1 MHFCLFTLA
10 VLLSNSYPP
19 PQLHP
24 FTFFCFFYFPVPLG
38 MAFASA
44 DRQWRVGVVTGLATS
59 LPRRYKVRFDESGVE
74 EFVTVSNIREMA
86 QCTAPMTNSTDVP
99 DKTVEDD
106 GATLE
111 EKITNATAEEKTSN
125 ATKEEKTTNVST
137 VDGDQGKGEGDGRSI
152 QKE

>member
-1 MHFCLFTLA
+1 
-10 VLLSNSYPP
+10 
-19 PQLHP
+19 
-24 FTFFCFFYFPVPLG
+24 
-38 MAFASA
+38 
-44 DRQWRVGVVTGLATS
+44 VTGLATS